1 MTIKEI
7 IQHAYDDL
15 VSLKVNWFNGIMLA
29 LIVLVVNSIT
39 TPFIGVPVGLLGGGY
54 ILKRYE
60 KTNIRIKKRSS
71 KWIELLFYYSILY
84 ASKITFNNF
93 LI

>member
-1 MTIKEI
+1 MTIKEM

-15 VSLKVNWFNGIMLA
+15 LSLKVNWFNGIMLA
-29 LIVLVVNSIT
+29 LIVLVASSIT

-60 KTNIRIKKRSS
+60 AVSYTHLTLPTIAAECRSRWS
-71 KWIELLFYYSILY
+71 PYH
-84 ASKITFNNF
+84 
-93 LI
+93 

>member
-7 IQHAYDDL
+7 IQHAYYDL
-15 VSLKVNWFNGIMLA
+15 LSLKVNGFNGIMLA
-29 LIVLVVNSIT
+29 LIVLVASSMT

-60 KTNIRIKKRSS
+60 ENKH
-71 KWIELLFYYSILY
+71 
-84 ASKITFNNF
+84 
-93 LI
+93 

>member
-1 MTIKEI
+1 MTIKEM

-15 VSLKVNWFNGIMLA
+15 VSLKVNGFNGIMLA
-29 LIVLVVNSIT
+29 LIVLVASSIT

-60 KTNIRIKKRSS
+60 ENKH
-71 KWIELLFYYSILY
+71 
-84 ASKITFNNF
+84 
-93 LI
+93 